1 MKQSSIEWLENE
13 IKKLNI
19 KVDGATQVSVIR
31 IIEEAKEMHKQEV
44 IEAHCEGQNIEDTC
58 GVSDAEQYYND
69 KFKTE
74 SNGTT

>member
-1 MKQSSIEWLENE
+1 MKKSSIEWLENE

-19 KVDGATQVSVIR
+19 KVDGATQVSAIR
-31 IIEEAKEMHKQEV
+31 IIEEAKEMHKQES
-44 IEAHCEGQNIEDTC
+44 EFMFECGRNFQMTAEGTFNEI
-58 GVSDAEQYYND
+58 YND